1 MENMAEE
8 AKALLA
14 VAERQGAE
22 NLRKKILAPT
32 AAMPSIE
39 EVESELRGNFRERE
53 DYLRRNNMTNAAKK
67 TKQTQY
73 QMSTSRIVRAASDV
87 AAVGDSKR
95 PTASEKKNAQIRMS
109 MRTRLG

>member
-22 NLRKKILAPT
+22 NLREKILAPT

-39 EVESELRGNFRERE
+39 EVESELRGNFREQE
-53 DYLRRNNMTNAAKK
+53 GDVVVISNANDS
-67 TKQTQY
+67 
-73 QMSTSRIVRAASDV
+73 ST
-87 AAVGDSKR
+87 G
-95 PTASEKKNAQIRMS
+95 
-109 MRTRLG
+109 